1 MLQELIQRETR
12 EFHLAKVRYKEGLEV
27 IVIIDYGTGNL
38 RSIQKSFERF
48 YSKVIISKNP
58 ALLQKAKGI
67 ILPGVGAYG
76 DAVKELKEYNLF
88 DLLKALIRQVPTMG
102 ICLGM
107 QLLFSNSEESIGISG
122 LDVIPGKV
130 LKLKENDS
138 IRVPH
143 MGWNRL
149 IPKSEPYFYGYVYFN
164 HSYYCSPK
172 DKKIIISTV
181 NHGLSIP
188 VIILKDNIIGTQF
201 HPEKSKDIGDE
212 IIKYF
217 ISMIKR

>member
-143 MGWNRL
+143 RRW
-149 IPKSEPYFYGYVYFN
+149 
-164 HSYYCSPK
+164 
-172 DKKIIISTV
+172 V
-181 NHGLSIP
+181 N
-188 VIILKDNIIGTQF
+188 
-201 HPEKSKDIGDE
+201 
-212 IIKYF
+212 
-217 ISMIKR
+217 